1 MPNAVIDLAQRM
13 LALGQARPVDGRFR
27 CQTGGGEKLVARR
40 LELTARLEILPA
52 AGSGGTRITSRR
64 DGSRLLRCGRA
75 LLDGWKAHD
84 SDP

>member
-1 MPNAVIDLAQRM
+1 MPDAVIDLAQRM

-27 CQTGGGEKLVARR
+27 CQTGGSEKLVARR

-52 AGSGGTRITSRR
+52 AGSGSTRITSRR

-75 LLDGWKAHD
+75 PLDGWKAHD